1 MTGKHSP
8 NPLVFLASLFLDMR
22 KAIEGNLMGMVGAFI
37 AVAILLGVGTI
48 ILGNSVMDC
57 SGLPGYN
64 STGTNTTITSTGW
77 ALTCENANTQAQS
90 AYVLLLIVLIVIAAV
105 VILTVVRML

>member
-1 MTGKHSP
+1 M
-8 NPLVFLASLFLDMR
+8 
-22 KAIEGNLMGMVGAFI
+22 EGNLMGMVGAFI

-57 SGLPGYN
+57 SGLPGYTSN
-64 STGTNTTITSTGW
+64 GPAENSTGW
-77 ALTCENANTQAQS
+77 AATCEDANTQSQS

>member
-1 MTGKHSP
+1 M
-8 NPLVFLASLFLDMR
+8 
-22 KAIEGNLMGMVGAFI
+22 EGNLKGMVGAFI

-57 SGLPGYN
+57 TNLPGYDT
-64 STGTNTTITSTGW
+64 TGAGVFNGTGW
-77 ALTCENANTQAQS
+77 AATCEDANDQAQS
-90 AYVLLLIVLIVIAAV
+90 AYTLLLIVLIVIAAV

>member
-1 MTGKHSP
+1 MNLQKKSGI
-8 NPLVFLASLFLDMR
+8 NPMLVFLATILHPLRAM
-22 KAIEGNLMGMVGAFI
+22 EGNLMAMVGAFI

-48 ILGNSVMDC
+48 ILGNSTMDC
-57 SGLPGYN
+57 SGLDGFS
-64 STGTNTTITSTGW
+64 STAGASTGW
-77 ALTCENANTQAQS
+77 AETCEDANDQAQS

>member
-1 MTGKHSP
+1 M
-8 NPLVFLASLFLDMR
+8 
-22 KAIEGNLMGMVGAFI
+22 EGNLMGMVGAFI

-64 STGTNTTITSTGW
+64 STDPALYSTGW
-77 ALTCENANTQAQS
+77 AGTCNDANEQSQS

>member
-1 MTGKHSP
+1 M
-8 NPLVFLASLFLDMR
+8 
-22 KAIEGNLMGMVGAFI
+22 EGNLMGMVGAFI

-48 ILGNSVMDC
+48 ILGNSTMDC
-57 SGLPGYN
+57 SGLPGY
-64 STGTNTTITSTGW
+64 STTAGASTGW
-77 ALTCENANTQAQS
+77 AGTCEDANDQAQS

>member
-1 MTGKHSP
+1 M
-8 NPLVFLASLFLDMR
+8 
-22 KAIEGNLMGMVGAFI
+22 EGNLMGMVGAFI

-48 ILGNSVMDC
+48 ILGNSTMDC
-57 SGLPGYN
+57 SGLPGY
-64 STGTNTTITSTGW
+64 TAEVDASTGW
-77 ALTCENANTQAQS
+77 AGTCEDANQQAQS